1 MAAVESLVTAIAEL
15 QTKLGDAE
23 LQIDEA
29 QQRKLLAYLDQLA
42 KWNSAYNLT
51 SIPRDQWIDELLL
64 DALVALPYLNDS
76 EVSQRSLLDVGSG
89 AGLPGVPLALARP
102 ELNVTCLDSNGKK
115 TRFINQV
122 KIDLQIPNLDVVQSR
137 VEAFSSE
144 QGYDLIVS
152 RAYAELNTFLTS
164 TEHLLAEGGNWLA
177 WKGEKLEQEL
187 NQLTIPVRILDK
199 IQVSL
204 PGVTAQRYLV
214 KLGRCT

>member
-15 QTKLGDAE
+15 QTKVGNAE